1 MAAKGGAMRSIT
13 HDPLLAL
20 ARGVILVSMGVTALI
35 GALFLVLSPFM
46 VFGRFDIMARI
57 SGDGPDGLTTDTF
70 IAIGGVLILIA
81 AMAACAFLFLRH
93 LLRIIDSVGQGD
105 PFNPVNAGRL
115 AAMGWLALAIEG
127 ISFPTG
133 LVAAWI
139 ARTVKDSHIG
149 IGFSLGGV
157 LLAIILF
164 ILARIFRKG
173 AEMRAELEG
182 TV

>member
-1 MAAKGGAMRSIT
+1 MRSIT